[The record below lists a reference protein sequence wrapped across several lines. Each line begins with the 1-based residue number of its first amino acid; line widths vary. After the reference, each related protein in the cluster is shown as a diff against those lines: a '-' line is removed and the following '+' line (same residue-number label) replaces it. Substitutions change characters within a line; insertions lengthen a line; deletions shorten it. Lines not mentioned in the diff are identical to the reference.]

1 MMKHA
6 LTTAVVGFSIAA
18 TIGCGSGN
26 TRNKSTTNEASP
38 AQSAPAADQQSQKG
52 EPVTLTGCLQEGNR
66 RTYILTRLNEP
77 AQRGVG
83 TSGDGVAVEREQWR
97 EAANAYRI
105 EAKNQVDMEEMLGKQ
120 VRVTGVINKVADLPP
135 QPTAA
140 NGSAGRDDKREEI
153 HQGDLAKIEADSVT
167 VVADNCGGKNDKS
180 R

>member
-1 MMKHA
+1 MMKHT
-6 LTTAVVGFSIAA
+6 LTTAVAGFSIAA
-18 TIGCGSGN
+18 TMACGNGN
-26 TRNKSTTNEASP
+26 TRNTSATREASP
-38 AQSAPAADQQSQKG
+38 AQTAPAAADQKG

-77 AQRGVG
+77 SQRGVG

-120 VRVTGVINKVADLPP
+120 VRVTGVISKAADLPS
-135 QPTAA
+135 QPTDT
-140 NGSAGRDDKREEI
+140 NSTAGRDDKREEVL
-153 HQGDLAKIEADSVT
+153 QGDLAKIEANSVT
-167 VVADNCGGKNDKS
+167 VVADNCGGRNDKS